1 MLYSTCVSD
10 FICGQSCPSLAPWTV
25 PHQTPLSMEFS
36 RQEYWRGLPFST
48 PGDLTDPRM
57 EPVYL
62 VSPALAGIF
71 VKAEPPGKPWWVE
84 SGPKPKSG
92 LQN

>member
-1 MLYSTCVSD
+1 MCECELIHIVIRGRIRSECAVCSVA
-10 FICGQSCPSLAPWTV
+10 QSCPALCYPMG
-25 PHQTPLSMEFS
+25 PLSMELS
-36 RQEYWRGLPFST
+36 RKEYWRGLPFSS

-71 VKAEPPGKPWWVE
+71 VKAEPPGKPW
-84 SGPKPKSG
+84 
-92 LQN
+92 